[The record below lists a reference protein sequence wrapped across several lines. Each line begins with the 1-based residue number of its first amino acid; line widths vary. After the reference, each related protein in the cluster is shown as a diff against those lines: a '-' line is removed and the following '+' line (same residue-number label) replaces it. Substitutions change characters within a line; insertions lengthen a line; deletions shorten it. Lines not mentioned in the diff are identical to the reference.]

1 MHGAFFV
8 SFEPPSYEGD
18 HTMHALRIVQ
28 QLIRSCCPHIHAARL
43 AAIIAT
49 IGAAVRCRRLTLT
62 ELGRALISRAYIK
75 HSIKRVDRLLS
86 NSHLL
91 AERFQLYQAFAHR
104 VIGTMREPLIIVDWS
119 DLTADRRWQ
128 LLRAAFPIGGR
139 TLTLYEEIHPLRH
152 FANSRVHRAF
162 LARLQRLLPAGVK
175 PIVITDAGFHTPW
188 FNAVDRLGWHWIG
201 RIRGRHYLRA
211 QGQAL
216 WFGCKT
222 LYAQANTRPR
232 ALGPYHLVRSNPVAC
247 HLFLIRQLKKHRIH
261 RSVFGQRVRSQQSLK
276 KARAQREPWLL
287 AASPSLGQLQA
298 AQIINHFATRMQI
311 EEAFRD
317 LKCARYGLGFEL
329 NLSRSRE
336 RLAVLLLIAMLSF
349 FVLWL
354 IGRQALARNLQLRY
368 QSNTRR
374 LRPVLSLF
382 NLAGLI
388 VRRATDQLILGPLP
402 YLPPP
407 PRFSLTTSVAI

>member
-8 SFEPPSYEGD
+8 SFEPPSFEGD
-18 HTMHALRIVQ
+18 RTMHALRIVQ
-28 QLIRSCCPHIHAARL
+28 QLIRSCCPHVHAARL
-43 AAIIAT
+43 AVVIAT
-49 IGAAVRCRRLTLT
+49 VGAAVRCRRLTLT
-62 ELGRALISRAYIK
+62 ELGRALISKAYVK
-75 HSIKRVDRLLS
+75 HSIKRMDRLLS
-86 NSHLL
+86 NRHLL
-91 AERFQLYQAFAHR
+91 AERFALYRAFAHR

-119 DLTADRRWQ
+119 DLTADGRWQ
-128 LLRAAFPIGGR
+128 LLRAALPIGGR
-139 TLTLYEEIHPLRH
+139 TLTLYEEIHPLCH
-152 FANSRVHRAF
+152 FANARVHRAF
-162 LARLQRLLPAGVK
+162 LAQLQLLLPAGLK

-188 FNAVDRLGWHWIG
+188 FKALNRLGWHWIG

-211 QGQAL
+211 QGQVL
-216 WFGCKT
+216 WFTCKT
-222 LYAQANTRPR
+222 LYTQANTRPQG
-232 ALGPYHLVRSNPVAC
+232 LGPYHLVRSNPVDC
-247 HLFLIRQLKKHRIH
+247 RLFLIRRPKKHRIH
-261 RSVFGQRVRSQQSLK
+261 RSVFGRRVRCNHSLK

-336 RLAVLLLIAMLSF
+336 RLTVLLLIAMLSF
-349 FVLWL
+349 FALWL
-354 IGRQALARNLQLRY
+354 IGQQALARNLQLRY

-374 LRPVLSLF
+374 ARPVLSLF
-382 NLAGLI
+382 NLAALI

-402 YLPPP
+402 RFPLPW
-407 PRFSLTTSVAI
+407 RVSLPTSPAL